1 MSRSIVQALR
11 APTVALLLI
20 GSAAVASPAFA
31 DNDFVVLTGG
41 SLVEGDSGQANLTFT
56 ASVAN
61 SPSVPISMRFSAIAN
76 HTTPQQGD
84 ATAGSACGGTV
95 DFVAVDGTVSIQPG
109 TNQVSISVPVCG
121 DTAIEGNETF
131 TGLVRD
137 VQGAGAYCLELCA
150 AYGTITDNDTAQP
163 IPFGTGPG
171 LSVSNASVTEG
182 DPSTGLFLQ
191 LIHRL
196 SFTVS
201 LSAASTRTVTVDYQ
215 TAPKLATGGTQC
227 LFGTDYLSA
236 SGTVTFNPGETSK
249 TVLVTV
255 CADNVTETNETMIL
269 RLSNPIGAT
278 LVDYLG
284 VGTILNDD

>member
-41 SLVEGDSGQANLTFT
+41 SIVEGDSGQANLTFT

-61 SPSVPISMRFSAIAN
+61 SPSVPINMWFSAIAN

-163 IPFGTGPG
+163 IPFGTAPG

-215 TAPKLATGGTQC
+215 TAPKPATGGTQC

-236 SGTVTFNPGETSK
+236 AGTVTFNPGETSK

-255 CADNVTETNETMIL
+255 CSDNVTEPNETMIL

-278 LVDYLG
+278 LVDSLG